1 MRPTGSLIPGGC
13 TWYKTSVAEFN
24 PEKNLV
30 LTTNGDEV
38 TDPFPFAYCMNC
50 FNLLFPRL
58 VITCKHYSNCKLKFY
73 LTLSAYST
81 YPLIR
86 TCLA

>member
-13 TWYKTSVAEFN
+13 TWYKTSIAEFN

-38 TDPFPFAYCMNC
+38 SDLFPFA
-50 FNLLFPRL
+50 F
-58 VITCKHYSNCKLKFY
+58 
-73 LTLSAYST
+73 
-81 YPLIR
+81 
-86 TCLA
+86 